1 MLRRE
6 KLVALAVA
14 SILAG
19 PAIGAS
25 QVATPMMIG
34 RWEGE
39 GNIVV
44 DWTKQRALAV
54 NIVIFAD
61 DKVTGTVGDATLVNG
76 RLLRNRGWLSAMMQ
90 WKTDY
95 IIEATL
101 DGPIIRAENIERAT
115 VYMPLNWRDG
125 RLEGGINTSGSKSGG
140 SENAVLTA
148 KVILHRAPDMIICNG
163 ASSRACR
170 DPFPD
175 ED

>member
-1 MLRRE
+1 MLKRE

-14 SILAG
+14 SILAV

-25 QVATPMMIG
+25 QVATPMMVG

-44 DWTKQRALAV
+44 DWTKQRTLAV

-76 RLLRNRGWLSAMMQ
+76 RLLRNRGWLSAMMH

-101 DGPIIRAENIERAT
+101 EGPIIRAEISFS
-115 VYMPLNWRDG
+115 P
-125 RLEGGINTSGSKSGG
+125 RLITQEAILST
-140 SENAVLTA
+140 TA
-148 KVILHRAPDMIICNG
+148 SIWL
-163 ASSRACR
+163 
-170 DPFPD
+170 
-175 ED
+175 

>member
-1 MLRRE
+1 MLKRE

-14 SILAG
+14 SILAV

-25 QVATPMMIG
+25 QVATPMMVG

-44 DWTKQRALAV
+44 DWTKQRTLAV

-76 RLLRNRGWLSAMMQ
+76 RLLRNRGWLSAMMH

-101 DGPIIRAENIERAT
+101 EGPIIRAENIERAN

-140 SENAVLTA
+140 TEDAVLAA
-148 KVILHRAPDMIICNG
+148 KVILHRAPEMIICDAG
-163 ASSRACR
+163 SPRCVPRA
-170 DPFPD
+170 FP
-175 ED
+175 

>member
-1 MLRRE
+1 MLKRE

-14 SILAG
+14 SILAV

-25 QVATPMMIG
+25 QVATPMMVG

-44 DWTKQRALAV
+44 DWTKQRTIAV

-76 RLLRNRGWLSAMMQ
+76 RLLRNRGWLSSMMH

-101 DGPIIRAENIERAT
+101 EGPIIRAENIERAN

-125 RLEGGINTSGSKSGG
+125 RLEGGINTSGAKSGG
-140 SENAVLTA
+140 TERAVLTA
-148 KVILHRAPDMIICNG
+148 KVMLHRAPEMIICDA
-163 ASSRACR
+163 ASPRCVPRS
-170 DPFPD
+170 FP
-175 ED
+175 

>member
-1 MLRRE
+1 MVKRE

-14 SILAG
+14 SILAI
-19 PAIGAS
+19 PAIGAG
-25 QVATPMMIG
+25 QVATPMMVG

-44 DWTKQRALAV
+44 DWTKQRTLAV

-76 RLLRNRGWLSAMMQ
+76 RLLRNRGWLSAMMH

-101 DGPIIRAENIERAT
+101 EGPIIRAENVERAN
-115 VYMPLNWRDG
+115 VYVPLNWRDG
-125 RLEGGINTSGSKSGG
+125 RLEGGINTSGAKSGG
-140 SENAVLTA
+140 AERAVLAA
-148 KVILHRAPDMIICNG
+148 KVTLHRAPEMIICDAVNPRCVPR
-163 ASSRACR
+163 S
-170 DPFPD
+170 FP
-175 ED
+175 